1 VFTTVMRF
9 LRWTSAHRK
18 AAETATPQFRPSG
31 DPLLL
36 PIAGSGVVCTTP
48 FFRGCVDSSFRPKPP
63 KERWAATSS
72 EHEDRQP
79 ITERLKLF
87 VLSTARQVS
96 CFAVFQ
102 GGPCNRNQSKRRE
115 DANPFTLLTAEIG
128 HIVADRS

>member
-87 VLSTARQVS
+87 VLQAR
-96 CFAVFQ
+96 
-102 GGPCNRNQSKRRE
+102 R
-115 DANPFTLLTAEIG
+115 
-128 HIVADRS
+128 DRSVALRFFRVALATAINRSDARMQILSHC